1 MLFSFFS
8 KFCFSGLL
16 GGGEVKVK
24 NDPKWQKKIF
34 LALYL
39 RNCTSYDCGF
49 CYTCKM
55 MISPAIFFPFFKI
68 LIFWV
73 FQSSSINARKEML
86 RCVPPSS
93 HMCDFFY
100 FNLQK
105 CMGPSFFRILLVTH
119 VWIKRAQNLKTIF
132 IEKFNHLSSIEI
144 ILNEISCNYCFP
156 LEDSYLGKFLLAQY
170 AHDQSNWRIFQTPNL
185 K

>member
-1 MLFSFFS
+1 
-8 KFCFSGLL
+8 
-16 GGGEVKVK
+16 
-24 NDPKWQKKIF
+24 
-34 LALYL
+34 
-39 RNCTSYDCGF
+39 
-49 CYTCKM
+49 
-55 MISPAIFFPFFKI
+55 
-68 LIFWV
+68 
-73 FQSSSINARKEML
+73 ML

-170 AHDQSNWRIFQTPNL
+170 AHDQSN
-185 K
+185 